1 MRLPSPRTRATA
13 AASVLTVLAV
23 ACAPA
28 GTVSPQLPASPGVIQ
43 SSSAGAIASDS
54 PLTSRAPES
63 AAPSG
68 QGDSLVTIATER
80 EQFAPGEPIHLKI
93 RNGLGDP
100 ITTVDQQAF
109 CGVLRLDQEIAP
121 DVWEEVHNCASGP
134 PPRDV
139 LIGPG
144 QEQAV
149 TWETG
154 LGKGAYRARLV
165 YTVGEA
171 FVAGEASEVTTGR
184 LTVG

>member
-1 MRLPSPRTRATA
+1 MGFRSARTRTIATA
-13 AASVLTVLAV
+13 IPFLLLAV
-23 ACAPA
+23 ACTPS
-28 GTVSPQLPASPGVIQ
+28 GTASPRTTASPQATAAGPEASPSPLASPATASPG
-43 SSSAGAIASDS
+43 
-54 PLTSRAPES
+54 T
-63 AAPSG
+63 SG
-68 QGDSLVTIATER
+68 QGDSLVTIAAER
-80 EQFAPGEPIHLKI
+80 EQFAPGEPIHLEI

-109 CGVLRLDQEIAP
+109 CGVLRLDREIAP
-121 DVWEEVHNCASGP
+121 DVWEEVHNCPSGP

-139 LIGPG
+139 VIGPG

-154 LGKGAYRARLV
+154 LGKGVYRARLV

-171 FVAGEASEVTTGR
+171 FVAGEASEVATGR